1 MGIVSGIMSGVGS
14 VCKVGTGI
22 AKTVFSAGAGI
33 FGTIKNIFKSKVGK
47 VVTGAGLGFLLLNGA
62 KGAVEGSK
70 DSAETTVPTNS
81 EQNGFGGF
89 LSSAKASVEN
99 AIGGIS
105 GLFKNLINRINGND
119 EKQSE
124 SMLTS
129 SAEKSSA
136 VQPEYGPTTVGQ
148 LGATN
153 SGIQT
158 GSHDEKQEQ
167 QQQQEGPDM

>member
-14 VCKVGTGI
+14 VCKVGAGI
-22 AKTVFSAGAGI
+22 AKTVFSAGSGI

-70 DSAETTVPTNS
+70 DGVETTVPTNS

-105 GLFKNLINRINGND
+105 GLFKGLVNRLTGNKENQTQGSLESSV
-119 EKQSE
+119 EKNV
-124 SMLTS
+124 T
-129 SAEKSSA
+129 A
-136 VQPEYGPTTVGQ
+136 QPEYGPTTVGQ

-158 GSHDEKQEQ
+158 ESHEEKQE
-167 QQQQEGPDM
+167 QQQEGPDM